1 MLLYLILAALVLSS
15 AAVLLCV
22 RLSDTR
28 AAARLPAMPETENE
42 REDAGIAEAKR
53 RMGPSGLCPKCQ
65 KRVNPMEKTCPHCGE
80 PLTVRGMKSFGG
92 RSLSGEDALIDE
104 VNRWLFV
111 NRSAIRVRADFS
123 TAVRSGFPAGRE
135 VLSRV
140 ILTYDIA
147 GVKRQ
152 EDYALVAPK
161 RRFPFRARSGAELLS
176 ALLRRY
182 PEARVVSATDVRAV
196 SEEEEPLAFL
206 RAQRVYALL
215 MLPGARWERRRRGD
229 PWRTVLWVLIAL
241 LVIALLAGLYFR
253 LLAF

>member
-15 AAVLLCV
+15 AAVLFCV
-22 RLSDTR
+22 YLSDAR
-28 AAARLPAMPETENE
+28 ASARLPVLPDAENE
-42 REDAGIAEAKR
+42 PEDAGIAEAKR
-53 RMGPSGLCPKCQ
+53 RMGPVGLCPKCQ

-80 PLTVRGMKSFGG
+80 PLAMRGMKSFGG

-140 ILTYDIA
+140 MLTYDIA
-147 GVKRQ
+147 GVKRR
-152 EDYALVAPK
+152 EDYALVAPR

-176 ALLRRY
+176 LLLRRY
-182 PEARVVSATDVRAV
+182 PDARVVSATDVRAA
-196 SEEEEPLAFL
+196 SEEDDALAIL

-215 MLPGARWERRRRGD
+215 MLPNAKWERRRGD
-229 PWRTVLWVLIAL
+229 AWRAVLWVLIAL
-241 LVIALLAGLYFR
+241 LVIALFAGLYFR
-253 LLAF
+253 LIAS